1 MQLRRLLEN
10 SVVRVAGDTVTASAQ
25 IVDIMPILLEIR
37 GGLAEAGA
45 EVLAD
50 GRAFICSFHDSSSS
64 SSSIDLPGLL
74 SRFPRVEVVL
84 SHSSVS
90 AVIYRSPFV
99 RSLG

>member
-64 SSSIDLPGLL
+64 SSSSSSIDLPGLL

-90 AVIYRSPFV
+90 AVI
-99 RSLG
+99 